1 MQDLQQW
8 LLQELRT
15 RNQSFRKFSLAAG
28 LDHGAVSRYL
38 AGTRPTRHPAPRV
51 STAPAGRTPGR
62 HTRAV
67 GRRHRREG
75 NEQRYT
81 VAMRLVRCN
90 SIGCRTP
97 DATETVGHFRSHLA
111 STSHPYH
118 RRPSFGHV
126 QLLDTSRKSGSVSE
140 PR

>member
-1 MQDLQQW
+1 MSQTFPPARPRHHLV
-8 LLQELRT
+8 
-15 RNQSFRKFSLAAG
+15 
-28 LDHGAVSRYL
+28 VSPRGVTCCRASKRIYETYTQPRES
-38 AGTRPTRHPAPRV
+38 APPRV
-51 STAPAGRTPGR
+51 GRRHAGR

-75 NEQRYT
+75 NERVEYNDVT
-81 VAMRLVRCN
+81 RDVRLVRCN
-90 SIGCRTP
+90 SIGCKVAS
-97 DATETVGHFRSHLA
+97 ATETVGHFRSHLA

-118 RRPSFGHV
+118 PRPSFGHV